1 MSDTHAIHGSTGG
14 SHFGSV
20 ATTKTAW
27 AAGVLAALY
36 VIGLVLY
43 LSPLKTI
50 GLGVPT
56 LVGLLAG
63 ACGLFAITIGHDHSW
78 MAWLGVAAAVVALV
92 ATVLFV

>member
-14 SHFGSV
+14 SHFGS
-20 ATTKTAW
+20 APTTKTAW
-27 AAGVLAALY
+27 AAGVLALLY

-43 LSPLKTI
+43 LSPIKMI

-63 ACGLFAITIGHDHSW
+63 ACALFAITIGHDHSW
-78 MAWLGVAAAVVALV
+78 VAWLGVAAALVALV
-92 ATVLFV
+92 VTVVFV